1 MQTRLSYDLNEP
13 LRKQSGRGPLFFWQ
27 VLWVVCF
34 SYIVQLKES
43 VLLPYIILRT
53 LRTKYY
59 PYLRTVHTH
68 TICVAKSYVTI
79 IIMTFALVRCIYAW
93 DRQQHKNVQH
103 SVEMLHFHDFT
114 WNEQRIF
121 ECVVLFALFSCESD

>member
-13 LRKQSGRGPLFFWQ
+13 LRKQSGRGPLFLASLVSGLFFVHSTTKGICSSSIHNITNIAHK
-27 VLWVVCF
+27 VL
-34 SYIVQLKES
+34 S
-43 VLLPYIILRT
+43 ILA
-53 LRTKYY
+53 YS
-59 PYLRTVHTH
+59 TH

-121 ECVVLFALFSCESD
+121 KCVVLFALFFCESE